1 MPRWRKRLGKWSG
14 AITDV
19 MRLAPAR
26 HRVLVVL
33 GSFLSSILDLI
44 GLTMMVP
51 LIIAASGTQE
61 STKGIVVAVQTVLA
75 RIGLDFAP
83 IAILAIIIVGLTL
96 KAIVGVLVT
105 RYVNQVSSR
114 VTRDMRIR
122 LVRSLLG
129 ARWGYFIR
137 QPVGRL
143 AFAIGPETEATGHS
157 FEALTTLIA
166 SMLQVLVFVTVIALL
181 SWQLLVIA
189 IVVTGVVSLWF
200 GGLVRQSR
208 LDAKQRRQEA
218 RQRVAQFTDTLMG
231 IKPIRA
237 MGRAGQFATR
247 YEEEARNAAKGARAR
262 IMAPEYAADLQE
274 PVIGAVLSIG
284 LYVAITRLNLEIHD
298 LMIMSI
304 LIVKTIAAL
313 LPVQRIAQRFIQ
325 TYDQY
330 RSLTRLLENSDSA
343 LSLIYI

>member
-1 MPRWRKRLGKWSG
+1 
-14 AITDV
+14 
-19 MRLAPAR
+19 
-26 HRVLVVL
+26 
-33 GSFLSSILDLI
+33 
-44 GLTMMVP
+44 
-51 LIIAASGTQE
+51 
-61 STKGIVVAVQTVLA
+61 
-75 RIGLDFAP
+75 
-83 IAILAIIIVGLTL
+83 
-96 KAIVGVLVT
+96 
-105 RYVNQVSSR
+105 
-114 VTRDMRIR
+114 
-122 LVRSLLG
+122 
-129 ARWGYFIR
+129 
-137 QPVGRL
+137 
-143 AFAIGPETEATGHS
+143 
-157 FEALTTLIA
+157 
-166 SMLQVLVFVTVIALL
+166 MLQVLVFVTVIALL

-200 GGLVRQSR
+200 GGLVRQS
-208 LDAKQRRQEA
+208 APATPSSAARRRGNA
-218 RQRVAQFTDTLMG
+218 SRKFTDTLMG

-247 YEEEARNAAKGARAR
+247 YEDEARNAAKGARAR

-343 LSLIYI
+343 REQWSGTEPHELRHEITFEQVTFGFKDHVVLDALSLRIPRGAITALVGQSGVGKSTIVDLLVGLYQPRSGTIRIDGIDLRQVDIGIWRKDIGYIPQEVLLFHDSDPQQRDPLRGGLLRR